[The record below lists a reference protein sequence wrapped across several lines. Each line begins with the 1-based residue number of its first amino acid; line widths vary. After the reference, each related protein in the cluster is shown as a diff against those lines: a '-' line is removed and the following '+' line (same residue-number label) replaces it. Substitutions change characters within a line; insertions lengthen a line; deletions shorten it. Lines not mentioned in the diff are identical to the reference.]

1 MLVYLSVCMINLIFL
16 LVGYFIG
23 SRTLENKTREAF
35 NSLKNKFIFFKPKIV
50 CKFLEIRFLKI
61 GKEIFLQDVLIVNLL
76 NKE

>member
-35 NSLKNKFIFFKPKIV
+35 NSLKNSKGFSRSPSK
-50 CKFLEIRFLKI
+50 
-61 GKEIFLQDVLIVNLL
+61 
-76 NKE
+76 

>member
-35 NSLKNKFIFFKPKIV
+35 DSLKNKFSKEEEYEAV
-50 CKFLEIRFLKI
+50 EI
-61 GKEIFLQDVLIVNLL
+61 D
-76 NKE
+76 